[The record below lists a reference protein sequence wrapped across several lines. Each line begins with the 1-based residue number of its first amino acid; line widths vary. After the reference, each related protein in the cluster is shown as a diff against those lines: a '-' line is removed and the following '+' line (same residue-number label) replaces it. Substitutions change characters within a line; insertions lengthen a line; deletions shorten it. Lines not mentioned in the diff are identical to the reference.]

1 MSKDKIADYDGTTA
15 GNNTD
20 IGGISIAEGMLP
32 SAVNNSM
39 RELTKQ
45 LGAFA
50 NGTDAIDAL
59 DVTGAATVGGAF
71 TSPGIDDNAN
81 ANAITIDSSE
91 NVGIGVTSMSAKTV
105 INQPSSSD
113 ALIIQRAAGVSGN
126 TTFSFPSANS
136 QIAGTNHIILS
147 AGGSERLR
155 ILDSGGLD
163 LSAGN
168 LVLDNGYGIDF
179 SATANSS
186 GTVTHEIL
194 DDYEI
199 GTFTPHFQMGLTSP
213 GYSVQQGTYVK
224 IGSLVVCS
232 IYLRA
237 NSGTENGDHIYVG
250 GLPFTVITGGSIDH
264 QYGAFFTY
272 NGGFWTS
279 DANTQ
284 WLALKNQTNLAFYKQ
299 ADGGAIQGTTS
310 GVATNLNADLRLVAV
325 YRA

>member
-1 MSKDKIADYDGTTA
+1 MALTKVGKEGIT
-15 GNNTD
+15 
-20 IGGISIAEGMLP
+20 GIS
-32 SAVNNSM
+32 NSS
-39 RELTKQ
+39 
-45 LGAFA
+45 
-50 NGTDAIDAL
+50 DA
-59 DVTGAATVGGAF
+59 T
-71 TSPGIDDNAN
+71 
-81 ANAITIDSSE
+81 AITIDSSE
-91 NVGIGVTSMSAKTV
+91 KVGIGTTSPTYQATV
-105 INQPSSSD
+105 FGSSQSTVEIESGSD
-113 ALIIQRAAGVSGN
+113 TGESRLYFTDPTTTGVGTIEYHHNGN
-126 TTFSFPSANS
+126 TMRFQTNS
-136 QIAGTNHIILS
+136 T
-147 AGGSERLR
+147 ERMRL
-155 ILDSGGLD
+155 LSGGGVD
-163 LSAGN
+163 ISAGN
-168 LVLDNGYGIDF
+168 LVLDNGYGIEF
-179 SATANSS
+179 TATANSS

-299 ADGGAIQGTTS
+299 SDGGAIQGTTS

-325 YRA
+325 YRS

>member
-1 MSKDKIADYDGTTA
+1 MALTKVGKEGIT
-15 GNNTD
+15 
-20 IGGISIAEGMLP
+20 GIS
-32 SAVNNSM
+32 NSS
-39 RELTKQ
+39 
-45 LGAFA
+45 
-50 NGTDAIDAL
+50 D
-59 DVTGAATVGGAF
+59 
-71 TSPGIDDNAN
+71 

-91 NVGIGVTSMSAKTV
+91 TVMVGATSKAGLGAKV
-105 INQPSSSD
+105 DIV
-113 ALIIQRAAGVSGN
+113 A
-126 TTFSFPSANS
+126 
-136 QIAGTNHIILS
+136 
-147 AGGSERLR
+147 
-155 ILDSGGLD
+155 DSGASGLTLRGRASDGIHTQRYTSNDGATEYSRFQSRSTEMRIQTIANIPMRFDIADTEKMRLTSSGLD

-325 YRA
+325 YRS